1 MMSSRIMIL
10 FFIMTQFWLNGAA
23 QDLDPVDWHIY
34 TDKKS
39 KSDYSIYIEATIKDE
54 WVIYSMSSPEG
65 GPIATN
71 ITFNAVD
78 GVELQSKVFESTT
91 PTKEFEELFGQEV
104 VKFSDRALF
113 IQDLKSFNKSVI
125 INGTIT
131 YMACNGRQCLPP
143 RQLPIV
149 AVLN

>member
-1 MMSSRIMIL
+1 
-10 FFIMTQFWLNGAA
+10 MTHTVLNSGA
-23 QDLDPVDWHIY
+23 QDLEPVDWHIY

-39 KSDYSIYIEATIKDE
+39 ESDYSIYIEATIKEE

-65 GPIATN
+65 GPIATD
-71 ITFNAVD
+71 ITFNIVD
-78 GVELQSKVFESTT
+78 GVKLQSKVFESTT
-91 PTKEFEELFGQEV
+91 PKREFEELFGQEV

-113 IQDLKSFNKSVI
+113 IQDLKSSNKSVV